1 MATHPCFMNA
11 PKKGYVST
19 QTIQTTLSGSKTL
32 ESAQS
37 TKETKKTTLRETH
50 PFIIS
55 VSRAT
60 DIPAWYM
67 DWFLKRWKIGYILW
81 HSPYNPHFIQKVW
94 FDKVQA
100 AIFWTKDPQAV
111 HRYLSEIDACSFLY
125 YVQVT
130 LNDYEGTLLEPGV
143 PNLQVRIA
151 GFQALSQALG
161 SHRVVWRFDPLLLSD
176 TITLPVLLSRVENL
190 CAILAPYTE
199 KLIVSFVQI
208 HRYKGVTSLLSKN
221 NLTGVREFTR
231 PEKQTFLAFL
241 LELEAKYN
249 LKIHICGEEQD
260 SWIYSQARHG
270 DCIDRGLLIQLA
282 LEQKDQKKDENREF
296 VHFLKTAPKDPGQRK
311 ACSCIHAKDIGQYSS
326 CLHLCRYCY
335 ANGNDA
341 TVKARYQAHITA
353 RNAGVDL
360 PCLIPQ
366 QLHQE

>member
-1 MATHPCFMNA
+1 MNA
-11 PKKGYVST
+11 AKNGFLKT
-19 QTIQTTLSGSKTL
+19 HTIQTTLSGSSRPENA
-32 ESAQS
+32 ESA
-37 TKETKKTTLRETH
+37 KKANKTILRETH

-100 AIFWTKDPQAV
+100 VIFWTKDPQAV

-130 LNDYEGTLLEPGV
+130 LNDYEGTLLEPGI
-143 PNLQVRIA
+143 PTLQARIA

-176 TITLPVLLSRVENL
+176 TIDLSMLLSRVERL
-190 CAILAPYTE
+190 CATLAPYTE

-208 HRYKGVTSLLSKN
+208 HRYKGVNSLLSKN
-221 NLTGVREFTR
+221 NLTGVREFTSH
-231 PEKQTFLAFL
+231 EKQTFLVFF
-241 LELEAKYN
+241 LELERKYN
-249 LKIHICGEEQD
+249 LKIHICGEEQAP
-260 SWIYSQARHG
+260 SVYSQARRG
-270 DCIDRGLLIQLA
+270 DCIDRGLHMELA
-282 LEQKDQKKDENREF
+282 SRKNQEKDENKGF
-296 VHFLKTAPKDPGQRK
+296 IHFLKTAPKDPGQRK

-353 RNAGVDL
+353 QNAGIDL
-360 PCLIPQ
+360 PCLILQ